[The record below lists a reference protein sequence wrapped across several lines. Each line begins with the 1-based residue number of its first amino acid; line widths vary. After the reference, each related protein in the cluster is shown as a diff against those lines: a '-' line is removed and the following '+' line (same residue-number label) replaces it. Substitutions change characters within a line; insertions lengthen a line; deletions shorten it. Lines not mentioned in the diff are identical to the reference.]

1 MKTFVCGKILLVKLF
16 ACYIHSLAVALVL
29 RPSFSLAFA
38 RLFMDPIYGPCIKIF
53 IIVYLYFDVYKSC
66 ILITSI
72 TSEIG
77 T

>member
-1 MKTFVCGKILLVKLF
+1 MIQIIMYRCDGQRLLN
-16 ACYIHSLAVALVL
+16 SLI
-29 RPSFSLAFA
+29 PS
-38 RLFMDPIYGPCIKIF
+38 PISTHAPKKFGDKDIIII

-66 ILITSI
+66 IPITSI

>member
-1 MKTFVCGKILLVKLF
+1 MMKT
-16 ACYIHSLAVALVL
+16 AVSTDSAGLEISPGL
-29 RPSFSLAFA
+29 IELTMSYN
-38 RLFMDPIYGPCIKIF
+38 IIIT

-66 ILITSI
+66 IPITSI